1 MTEETKAIVPID
13 KTTGQL
19 APTDLEGMWR
29 IACIMANSEM
39 VPSDYRKKPEKC
51 FVAMQLG
58 MEVGL
63 GYMASIQTIS
73 VINGKPAI
81 YGDGVPA
88 IVQARGKC
96 KKWDEFYIL
105 KDEMKRADRN
115 KHYAGP
121 ANLSEWPDELTAVC
135 VLYRD
140 GFEEPFEG
148 YFSVADAKRM
158 GKWNTPDSHGS
169 LSVWQ
174 KYPLRM
180 LKMRARGF
188 AARDGFSDHLKGI
201 GIVEELMDIPAAEIV
216 NKVEVPVK
224 KDPMDAILE
233 GDVVEATT
241 APQEERSP
249 QETPLSDPEEAIKH
263 PIVLDLESK
272 RYNPELIGKFITW
285 AAENNDMD
293 EVSLMNEAMAD
304 IDGFEISMVQYGNKY
319 RIPKLSGEAVDENIK
334 ADIAFEKAAKEEV
347 LKESIKKSAASCQS
361 ACQMAGKAMDEA
373 DIPTTGRMIATE
385 DGVFDQEGNRLD
397 PNADID
403 GWVKRF
409 VQSYRLKNKHQY
421 SPFVLSSE
429 DKFRQLFQ
437 YAPTLYDKA
446 VEKWTKFYGDEPWP
460 VVLNPGR
467 DNVGESEPIEVA
479 ADPEQEQVDR
489 KINEAARI
497 FTNEE
502 KMTHTEKFT
511 NMKQLFPNQ
520 VKKAIENLK
529 LGNGAL
535 SAPAVEVLS
544 FAVKEI
550 IAAEKRKEKKNG

>member
-1 MTEETKAIVPID
+1 MTEESKAIVPID
-13 KTTGQL
+13 KNTGQL

-88 IVQARGKC
+88 IIQARGKC
-96 KKWDEFYIL
+96 IRWDEYFELNGKI
-105 KDEMKRADRN
+105 DRR
-115 KHYAGP
+115 YQGP
-121 ANLSEWPDELTAVC
+121 ANLNEWPDDLTAVC
-135 VLYRD
+135 SLFRD
-140 GFEEPFEG
+140 GFDEPFEA

-158 GKWNTPDSHGS
+158 GKWNKPEKSGD
-169 LSVWQ
+169 LSIWQ
-174 KYPLRM
+174 KYPMRM

-216 NKVEVPVK
+216 NKVEVPAK
-224 KDPMDAILE
+224 KDPMDVILAGE
-233 GDVVEATT
+233 VVEATVT
-241 APQEERSP
+241 PQEKRSP
-249 QETPLSDPEEAIKH
+249 QETPLSDPKEAIKH
-263 PIVLDLESK
+263 PIVLDLEAK
-272 RYNPELIGKFITW
+272 RYNPELISKFITW
-285 AAENNDMD
+285 AAANNDMD
-293 EVSLMNEAMAD
+293 EVSLKNEALND
-304 IDGFEISMVQYGNKY
+304 IDGFESSMVQFSKKY
-319 RIPKLSGEAVDENIK
+319 KIPRLSEEAVDKNIEV
-334 ADIAFEKAAKEEV
+334 DIAFEKAAKEEV
-347 LKESIKKSAASCQS
+347 LKESIKKSAA
-361 ACQMAGKAMDEA
+361 ACQVAGKVIDEA
-373 DIPTTGRMIATE
+373 DIPTTGRLVATK
-385 DGVFDQEGNRLD
+385 DSIFDQEGKELD

-421 SPFVLSSE
+421 SPFVLSNE
-429 DKFRQLFQ
+429 DKFRQLFE
-437 YAPTLYDKA
+437 YAPTLYDQA
-446 VEKWTKFYGDEPWP
+446 VEKWTRFYGTAPWP
-460 VVLNPGR
+460 VVLNPER
-467 DNVGESEPIEVA
+467 DNVGESEPIEA
-479 ADPEQEQVDR
+479 AGDTEQEQVDR

-502 KMTHTEKFT
+502 HMTHTEKFIK
-511 NMKQLFPNQ
+511 MKQLFPTQ
-520 VKKAIENLK
+520 VAKATNNLK

-535 SAPAVEVLS
+535 GAAAVEVLS

-550 IAAEKRKEKKNG
+550 IAVERRKEGK